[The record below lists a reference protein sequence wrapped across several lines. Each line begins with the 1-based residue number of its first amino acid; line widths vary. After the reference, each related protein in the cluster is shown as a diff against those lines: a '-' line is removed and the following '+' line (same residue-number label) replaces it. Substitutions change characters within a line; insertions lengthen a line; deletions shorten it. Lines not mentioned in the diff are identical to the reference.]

1 MVFKVPKFGN
11 IDKLI
16 KKALMIDK
24 KYIAIEGAIGVGKT
38 TLQKKYQILLN
49 AIHYLKIISTNPFLK
64 DFYDQ
69 NQSNSFSTQIYF
81 LLRRIDQSQK
91 VIEMDGL
98 LISDFYFGKD
108 DLFAKL
114 NLNELEYSVYLE
126 IREKLMFT
134 PPTPDLIIYLQAPT
148 DILLE
153 RIKKR
158 GLEMEVNMKKKYI
171 DSVNEVY
178 MRHFHEYN
186 SSPVLIINTSNVD
199 INNEN
204 DFQILI
210 QEISSD
216 INGRNISIHLRY
228 KYEQTQ
234 KFLSFY
240 EKRK

>member
-1 MVFKVPKFGN
+1 M
-11 IDKLI
+11 I
-16 KKALMIDK
+16 KK

-38 TLQKKYQILLN
+38 TLAKR
-49 AIHYLKIISTNPFLK
+49 ISDTIKCDTLFEDYIDNPFLK
-64 DFYDQ
+64 EFYDQ
-69 NQSNSFSTQIYF
+69 NQSNSFSTQLFF

-126 IREKLMFT
+126 IREKLMFI

-158 GLEMEVNMKKKYI
+158 GLEMEMNMKKKYI

-216 INGRNISIHLRY
+216 INGK
-228 KYEQTQ
+228 KY
-234 KFLSFY
+234 FNPSSL
-240 EKRK
+240 

>member
-1 MVFKVPKFGN
+1 M
-11 IDKLI
+11 I
-16 KKALMIDK
+16 KK

-38 TLQKKYQILLN
+38 TLAKR
-49 AIHYLKIISTNPFLK
+49 ISDTIKCDTLFEDYIDNPFLK
-64 DFYDQ
+64 EFYDQ
-69 NQSNSFSTQIYF
+69 NQSNSFSTQLFF

-158 GLEMEVNMKKKYI
+158 GLEMEMNMKKKYI

-178 MRHFHEYN
+178 MKHFHEYN

-216 INGRNISIHLRY
+216 INGK
-228 KYEQTQ
+228 KY
-234 KFLSFY
+234 FNPSSL
-240 EKRK
+240 

>member
-1 MVFKVPKFGN
+1 M
-11 IDKLI
+11 I
-16 KKALMIDK
+16 KK

-38 TLQKKYQILLN
+38 TLAKR
-49 AIHYLKIISTNPFLK
+49 ISDTIKCDTLFEDYIDNPFLK
-64 DFYDQ
+64 EFYDQ
-69 NQSNSFSTQIYF
+69 NQSNSFSTQLFF

-158 GLEMEVNMKKKYI
+158 GLEMEINMKKKYI

-216 INGRNISIHLRY
+216 INGK
-228 KYEQTQ
+228 KY
-234 KFLSFY
+234 FNPSSL
-240 EKRK
+240 